1 MKIFRFQEIQSLP
14 LLSST
19 HNCQQTITSGHVERS
34 ECMERHEFRPFSHDD
49 SAAVTTVKQSL
60 VYEGKVN
67 AEVKPTGNWVY
78 LLPVYA

>member
-1 MKIFRFQEIQSLP
+1 M
-14 LLSST
+14 
-19 HNCQQTITSGHVERS
+19 ERS